1 MSTLSFMTFL
11 MLFRMAFWAVSALAS
26 LPMIR
31 DLAEACKLRIRY
43 VYALTLS
50 ESLKQSNV
58 GKSVRFFDDPT
69 RH

>member
-1 MSTLSFMTFL
+1 MTFL
-11 MLFRMAFWAVSALAS
+11 MLFRKAFWAVSALAL
-26 LPMIR
+26 LPMIC

-43 VYALTLS
+43 AYALTLS
-50 ESLKQSNV
+50 ETLKQSNV